1 MRAGERE
8 QETSFLSFFFLS
20 FVFFPPDLGLSF
32 SARPSQGACLF
43 SLLSSSLPL
52 PSSLFPL
59 PSSSSNL
66 HLHHLHPLRQRSPVS
81 ARAAARQNWLP
92 GGKIPPYLDGTLAG
106 DYGFD
111 PLSLGSKPE
120 ALRWMVQAELVHGR
134 TAMAAA
140 SSIIFTDAAA
150 KAGANIPAWYD
161 AGKVYVESPGAIPF
175 STLLVTQFV
184 LYHFVEIKRLEDF
197 KKPGS
202 QAEPGSFFGLETAF
216 KGTGEN
222 GYPGGAFDPLNL
234 SADPAVFKVMKE
246 REVKNGRLAM
256 VACLGFAGAHGAQPG
271 TPLDNLFAHLANP
284 AANNFATNGV
294 SLPF

>member
-1 MRAGERE
+1 
-8 QETSFLSFFFLS
+8 
-20 FVFFPPDLGLSF
+20 
-32 SARPSQGACLF
+32 
-43 SLLSSSLPL
+43 
-52 PSSLFPL
+52 
-59 PSSSSNL
+59 
-66 HLHHLHPLRQRSPVS
+66 
-81 ARAAARQNWLP
+81 
-92 GGKIPPYLDGTLAG
+92 
-106 DYGFD
+106 
-111 PLSLGSKPE
+111 
-120 ALRWMVQAELVHGR
+120 MVQAELVHGR

-150 KAGANIPAWYD
+150 KAGAAIPAWYD

-175 STLLVTQFV
+175 PTLLVTQFI

-202 QAEPGSFFGLETAF
+202 QAEPGSFFGFEEAF

-256 VACLGFAGAHGAQPG
+256 MACLGFAAQHGAQPG
-271 TPLDNLFAHLANP
+271 ETPLSNLFAHLSNP
-284 AANNFATNGV
+284 AANNFATNGI

>member
-1 MRAGERE
+1 M
-8 QETSFLSFFFLS
+8 
-20 FVFFPPDLGLSF
+20 
-32 SARPSQGACLF
+32 
-43 SLLSSSLPL
+43 
-52 PSSLFPL
+52 
-59 PSSSSNL
+59 
-66 HLHHLHPLRQRSPVS
+66 HHPKKQRSVS
-81 ARAAARQNWLP
+81 ARAAARQSWLP

-111 PLSLGSKPE
+111 PLSLGAKPE

-140 SSIIFTDAAA
+140 SSIIFTDAAT
-150 KAGANIPAWYD
+150 KAGAGIPAWYD
-161 AGKVYVESPGAIPF
+161 AGKAYVESPGAIPF
-175 STLLVTQFV
+175 STLLVVQFI

-202 QAEPGSFFGLETAF
+202 QAEPGSFFGFETAF

-256 VACLGFAGAHGAQPG
+256 FACLGFAAQHGAQPG
-271 TPLDNLFAHLANP
+271 ATPLDNLFAHLANP
-284 AANNFATNGV
+284 AATNFATNGV